1 MALIFWGAS
10 CGRGSSWGWK
20 GIIQGRKVLEAGL
33 RWRIGNGKIVRI
45 SEDGWLPKPYAFKVL
60 SRHPDMP
67 HRVMDLI
74 DPEVRIW
81 QRDLIQ
87 RYFTLEEAQLILPMV
102 ISWWGCPDRQIWHFI
117 KHGRYTVKSGY
128 DLAIKLRR
136 NGVISRKGEGE
147 CSNQSGQR
155 CPWKRI
161 WALQMPSKTWMFIWR
176 CCRNVLVVHENFRRR
191 HVYVEVDC
199 RLCDVH
205 GVEVEDFLSCWE
217 CLLQKF
223 AHDEKMDEI
232 LQIMAFG
239 LWRIWKGRNW

>member
-1 MALIFWGAS
+1 MAMPNYAMSCFKLPVSLCKRIDKDIARYWWHSNKEQKGIHWVSWQRLSSLKYVGGLGFCDLHPESLLAHVLHDN
-10 CGRGSSWGWK
+10 CGRGSFWGWK

-33 RWRIGNGKIVRI
+33 RWRIGNWKIVRI

-136 NGVISRKGEGE
+136 NGVIS
-147 CSNQSGQR
+147 
-155 CPWKRI
+155 
-161 WALQMPSKTWMFIWR
+161 
-176 CCRNVLVVHENFRRR
+176 
-191 HVYVEVDC
+191 
-199 RLCDVH
+199 
-205 GVEVEDFLSCWE
+205 
-217 CLLQKF
+217 
-223 AHDEKMDEI
+223 
-232 LQIMAFG
+232 
-239 LWRIWKGRNW
+239 